1 MIAMKKSLLTV
12 SLSAAVML
20 TACTS
25 LPNIQTQNAPTSKAT
40 LKFDPKAYQTLDVTV
55 NNQTI
60 KVRAYENIVYVSNP
74 VDSAYQSMN
83 IYIPESYFQGKTI
96 NGYTVDTAPIFM
108 PNAVGGYM
116 PARPMTVGVGRD
128 GKPNSVSQAL
138 HQGLIVASAGA
149 RGRTLKSEQ
158 GEYYGKA
165 PAAIVDLKV
174 AVRYLKAND
183 DVMAGNANKIIVN
196 GTSAGGA
203 MTALLGA
210 TGDSADYAPYLDKLG
225 AAKASDSVFAVSSY
239 CPITNLEHADMAY
252 EWQLAD
258 VTDYK
263 KMSITM
269 LDYNVKRELVAGKLT
284 DSEKQTAQALK
295 QDFPSYVNGLKL
307 KGHDGKL
314 LTLDKDGN
322 GSFKDEVIYYLNQ
335 SVNAAHKQGVDL
347 SGYAFLAQKKSANPY
362 YIADYSGFLKTYTG
376 RSKTPPAFDALD
388 LSAGENN
395 LFGSAT
401 TDNRH
406 FTAFSVKH
414 NTAQN
419 AQTADAHTVKLMNPM
434 AYLDDKT
441 VKTAQ
446 HWRIRHGA
454 KDSDTGFAI
463 PVILATK
470 LKNQGKDVNYAMPW
484 GQGHGG
490 DYDLDELFAW
500 IDGVAK
506 K

>member
-1 MIAMKKSLLTV
+1 MKKIIPVMTVLSASLLMAACQ
-12 SLSAAVML
+12 SSAINQSATT
-20 TACTS
+20 TANTHALQFDTTS
-25 LPNIQTQNAPTSKAT
+25 
-40 LKFDPKAYQTLDVTV
+40 YQTLDVTV

-60 KVRAYENIVYVSNP
+60 KVRAYENIVYVANP
-74 VDSAYQSMN
+74 VDSAYQSIN
-83 IYIPESYFQGKTI
+83 IYIPESYFDGKSI
-96 NGYTVDTAPIFM
+96 NGYTADTAPIFM

-116 PARPMTVGVGRD
+116 PAKPMTVGVGRD

-138 HQGLIVASAGA
+138 HRGLVVASAGA
-149 RGRTLKSEQ
+149 RGRSLKNEQ

-165 PAAIVDLKV
+165 PAAIVDLKA

-183 DVMAGNANKIIVN
+183 GVMAGDANKIIVN

-203 MTALLGA
+203 MTTLLGA
-210 TGDSADYAPYLDKLG
+210 TGDSMDYAPYLDKLG

-239 CPITNLEHADMAY
+239 CPITNLDHADMAY
-252 EWQLAD
+252 EWQLSNI
-258 VTDYK
+258 TDYK

-269 LDYNVKRELVAGKLT
+269 LDYNVKRELVADKLT
-284 DSEKQTAQALK
+284 EQEIQIAQALK
-295 QDFPSYVNGLKL
+295 QDFPTYLNSLNL
-307 KGHDGKL
+307 KGHDGKI

-322 GSFKDEVIYYLNQ
+322 GSFKDEIIYYLNQ
-335 SVNAAHKQGVDL
+335 SVNTAHTQGVDL
-347 SGYAFLAQKKSANPY
+347 SSYLFLAQKKSAKPY
-362 YIADYSGFLKTYTG
+362 YIADFDEFLKTYVG

-395 LFGSAT
+395 LFGNTT

-406 FTAFSVKH
+406 FTAFGVKH

-441 VKTAQ
+441 VKTAH

-454 KDSDTGFAI
+454 KDSDTSFAI

-470 LKNQGKDVNYAMPW
+470 LGNQGKQVDFAMPW
-484 GQGHGG
+484 DQGHGG

-506 K
+506 P